1 MPDVAD
7 LAKLSYVVLPE
18 VTTLFVFSLFVF
30 SAAFLT
36 WWKTPEAGFLFLCIN
51 LQLERNER
59 TADNRIQT

>member
-18 VTTLFVFSLFVF
+18 VTTLFVFS
-30 SAAFLT
+30 AAFLI

-51 LQLERNER
+51 SQLEHNER
-59 TADNRIQT
+59 TADDRIQT